1 MTDAACGC
9 ESSAENKVECDC
21 QLQGECYCDANCTCK
36 QSVCKSQVASFR

>member
-36 QSVCKSQVASFR
+36 QSTCKTQVATFR

>member
-9 ESSAENKVECDC
+9 ESSADNKVECDC
-21 QLQGECYCDANCTCK
+21 HMQGECYCDANCTCK